1 MASSRRIKKINEL
14 IKRELGKIILKEI
27 GFPKNIL
34 VTLTHTQTS
43 KDLSE
48 CKVFVS
54 VFPEKETENVLKI
67 LNKEIYTIQQVLN
80 NRLFMKPIPKI
91 KFLQD
96 KELKKAQRVDKLLN
110 EMKD

>member
-34 VTLTHTQTS
+34 VTLTRIQTS

-67 LNKEIYTIQQVLN
+67 LDKEIYTIQQVLN
-80 NRLFMKPIPKI
+80 ARLFMRPIPKI
-91 KFLQD
+91 RFLQD
-96 KELKKAQRVDKLLN
+96 KELKKAQKIDKLLN
-110 EMKD
+110 EIED